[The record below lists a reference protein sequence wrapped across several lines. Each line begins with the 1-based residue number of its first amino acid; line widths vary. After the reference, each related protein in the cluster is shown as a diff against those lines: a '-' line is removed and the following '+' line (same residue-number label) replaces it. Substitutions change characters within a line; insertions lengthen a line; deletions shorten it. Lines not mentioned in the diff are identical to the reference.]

1 MRNMDYRIVATK
13 KWLDTYHQCIDYILC
28 EFGDVDVARKLEAD
42 VEYVLDMLAS
52 MPESFPVCE
61 SSRLRKRA
69 VRKVHLR
76 RLDYKVFYRIVEED
90 GVVVLLSLIHD
101 KQDFEN
107 IVGRGKD

>member
-1 MRNMDYRIVATK
+1 M
-13 KWLDTYHQCIDYILC
+13 
-28 EFGDVDVARKLEAD
+28 AR
-42 VEYVLDMLAS
+42 YVSLA
-52 MPESFPVCE
+52 
-61 SSRLRKRA
+61 
-69 VRKVHLR
+69 HLR